1 MTVTVTVKNQSL
13 TGTIGGSSKKDDQ
26 SLTAAGR
33 GVPRRKQP
41 LADLSPAG
49 KTGVGRKSVPQTH
62 LVGALVVLLPE
73 EWASGGADP

>member
-49 KTGVGRKSVPQTH
+49 KTGVDRAEKVQTEGNDS
-62 LVGALVVLLPE
+62 GA
-73 EWASGGADP
+73 